1 MKALKYILAGTYVAI
16 IILLLLNMQQCS
28 NRKEEPQ
35 EEPKEELK
43 EEPKEEPKEEEII
56 RARTIGNSGELKI
69 TLLWD
74 FYADIDL
81 HVLQPNGNRIYH
93 MAKQDLQTGGALDVD
108 NIVGGSGS
116 AENIY
121 WSQPSKGNY
130 EVSLHFFDEDPLE
143 TGECTVIVFQEGMEP
158 KTYKTEMRTIKE
170 YKHIVTIHVD

>member
-35 EEPKEELK
+35 EKPKPE
-43 EEPKEEPKEEEII
+43 EEEIA
-56 RARTIGNSGELKI
+56 RAISIGNSGELKI

-81 HVLQPNGNRIYH
+81 HVLQPNGNRINYR
-93 MAKQDLQTGGALDVD
+93 AKQDLQTGGALDVD
-108 NIVGGSGS
+108 NIEGGSGS

-121 WSQPSKGNY
+121 WSQPPKGNY
-130 EVSLHFFDEDPLE
+130 EVSLHFYDEDPLE
-143 TGECTVIVFQEGMEP
+143 TGECTVVVFQQGMEP
-158 KTYKTEMRTIKE
+158 KTYKTEMRTVKE
-170 YKHIVTIHVD
+170 HKHIVTIHVD

>member
-35 EEPKEELK
+35 EKPKPE
-43 EEPKEEPKEEEII
+43 EEEIA
-56 RARTIGNSGELKI
+56 RAISIGNSGELKI

-81 HVLQPNGNRIYH
+81 HVIQPNGNRIFYG
-93 MAKQDLQTGGALDVD
+93 AKQDYSSGGALDVD
-108 NIVGGSGS
+108 NTVGGSGS

-121 WSQPSKGNY
+121 WNQPPKGEY
-130 EVSLHFFDEDPLE
+130 QVSLDFFGASADMGYTQ

-158 KTYKTEMRTIKE
+158 KTYKTEMRTVKE
-170 YKHIVTIHVD
+170 HKHIVTIHVE

>member
-28 NRKEEPQ
+28 NRK

-81 HVLQPNGNRIYH
+81 HVLQPNGNKIYYS
-93 MAKQDLQTGGALDVD
+93 AKQDLQTGGALDVD
-108 NIVGGSGS
+108 NTAGGSGS

-121 WSQPSKGNY
+121 WSQPPQGNY
-130 EVSLHFFDEDPLE
+130 DVFIHYFAKKGIPE
-143 TGECTVIVFQEGMEP
+143 TGECTVIVFQEGKDP
-158 KTYKTEMRTIKE
+158 VTYKTEMQTVNE
-170 YKHIVTIHVD
+170 QKHIVTIHVD

>member
-28 NRKEEPQ
+28 NRKEESE
-35 EEPKEELK
+35 EEPE
-43 EEPKEEPKEEEII
+43 EEEIA
-56 RARTIGNSGELKI
+56 RAISIGNSGELKI

-81 HVLQPNGNRIYH
+81 HVLQPNGNRIYFR
-93 MAKQDLQTGGALDVD
+93 AKKDLQTGGALDVD
-108 NIVGGSGS
+108 NTEGGSGS

-121 WSQPSKGNY
+121 WSQPPKGEY
-130 EVSLHFFDEDPLE
+130 KVSLDFYGFSTNTENME

-158 KTYKTEMRTIKE
+158 KTYKTEMRTLKE
-170 YKHIVTIHVD
+170 HKHIVTIHVD